1 MNTRPDSLSD
11 LPPASILGCF
21 RDLPDPRVDRTRDH
35 ELGDILVIGL
45 CTLLCGGEN
54 FADMERFGQAQ
65 ENWLRTFLRLPC
77 GIPSHD
83 TFNRVFSALDPKAFQ
98 DCFLRWT
105 QGVRRAISEEIVA
118 LDGKALRRA
127 LKTKAVPY
135 IVNAWAVDN
144 GLVLGQVKVGE
155 KSNEITAVPEL
166 LRALELTG
174 CIVTLDAMG
183 CQKKIA
189 REIREADADYVLA
202 LKGNQET
209 VHEEVK
215 TFLDDAVQNDPKSL
229 ATFDT
234 TEKDHGRIELR
245 RYWQTDRLGWFEDLS
260 KWEGLAS
267 IGMVES
273 ERRIPGKE
281 IQIERRYFLSS
292 LAVQPE
298 RFARAVRAHW
308 SIENNLHWVLDV
320 QFGEDQSRART
331 GYADQNLALLRR
343 LALNVLKRD
352 TIRDRSIKGRQKRAA
367 WNPGYRLRLLGLSV
381 SVAEP
386 QEPGEPSGA

>member
-1 MNTRPDSLSD
+1 MNTTFDSPAD
-11 LPPASILGCF
+11 LPPSSIIACF

-45 CTLLCGGEN
+45 CTLLGGGET

-83 TFNRVFSALDPKAFQ
+83 TFNRVFSALDPKAFG

-105 QGVRRAISEEIVA
+105 QSVRQAIDEEIVA

-127 LKTKAVPY
+127 LKTKLVPY
-135 IVNAWAVDN
+135 MVNAWAADN
-144 GLVLGQVKVGE
+144 GLVLGQVKVEE
-155 KSNEITAVPEL
+155 KSNEITAVPDL
-166 LRALELTG
+166 LRALELAG

-189 REIREADADYVLA
+189 REIRDADADYVLA
-202 LKGNQET
+202 LKGNQES
-209 VHEEVK
+209 VHAEVK
-215 TFLDDAVQNDPKSL
+215 TFLDDAVQHDPTAL
-229 ATFDT
+229 ASYETV
-234 TEKDHGRIELR
+234 EKDHGRIEIR
-245 RYWQTDRLGWFEDLS
+245 RYWQTSRLDWFADLP

-292 LAVQPE
+292 LTVEPK
-298 RFARAVRAHW
+298 RFARAVRGHW

-352 TIRDRSIKGRQKRAA
+352 TLRDRSLKGRQKRAA
-367 WNPGYRLRLLGLSV
+367 WNPAYRLRLLGLSV
-381 SVAEP
+381 TLDKP
-386 QEPGEPSGA
+386 QEPVEPPGA